1 VVLNNDIIIKHTT
14 NNMAKRLIQKK
25 ILYLEN
31 LLTET
36 KGFYMR
42 LQIKF
47 TIWNER
53 IKLKKYK

>member
-1 VVLNNDIIIKHTT
+1 MCYICGIIKHT

-31 LLTET
+31 LLNET

-47 TIWNER
+47 TLWNER